1 MDLARPRRWDWDAIT
16 LWAPVVGVA
25 AVAQTKLGLEEPW
38 TGSDGVLALT
48 SLLQAAPLIARR
60 RYPLVTAALIAVA
73 LPVQEILGGALSF
86 GSFVA
91 VLVATYSVG
100 RHASTRMAV
109 LGAALVLLG
118 VAFGARDQFPQDAP
132 EFIFPLFYV
141 SAATVIGAV
150 VKRLS
155 EQARKLL
162 ELNQALGRERDASA
176 RLAVA
181 GERMRLSR
189 DLHDSVAHTLTVA
202 VVQAENCE
210 LAIDSDPLAAKS
222 SAIAIQEAARRGLS
236 ELRSVL
242 RVLRD
247 PEAPIGASG
256 LDDLGLLATVVSES
270 GLDVELEFSGD
281 SSTVPDDV
289 GHQLFWVAQEALT
302 NVMKHSATKTAT
314 VNVAITDAI
323 VELTITDPGPSL
335 TRGLLSGGHG
345 VTMMTERLA
354 GLGGQVAAGPYQ
366 SGYRVHARV
375 PLTTRVQA

>member
-1 MDLARPRRWDWDAIT
+1 MELTRPRTWDWDAIT
-16 LWAPVVGVA
+16 LWLPVIGVA
-25 AVAQTKLGLEEPW
+25 AVSQTKLGLEEPW
-38 TGSDGVLALT
+38 TGSDAVLALT
-48 SLLQAAPLIARR
+48 SLMQAAPLVARR

-73 LPVQEILGGALSF
+73 LPVQEVLGGALSF

-100 RHASTRMAV
+100 RHASARAAL
-109 LGAALVLLG
+109 LGAGLILLG
-118 VAFGARDQFPQDAP
+118 LMLGTRDRFPEDAP
-132 EFIFPLFYV
+132 ELVFPLFYV

-155 EQARKLL
+155 EQARQLW
-162 ELNQALGRERDASA
+162 ELNQALARERDATA

-210 LAIDSDPLAAKS
+210 LAIDNDPLAAKS
-222 SAIAIQEAARRGLS
+222 AAMAIQEAARRGLS

-256 LDDLGLLATVVSES
+256 LADLGLLATVVSES
-270 GLDVELEFSGD
+270 GLDVELQFRGD
-281 SSTVPDDV
+281 SSTVPADV
-289 GHQLFWVAQEALT
+289 GHQLFRVAQEALT

-314 VNVAITDAI
+314 VHVAITDTV
-323 VELTITDPGPSL
+323 VELSVTDTGPSL
-335 TRGLLSGGHG
+335 TRGLASGGHG
-345 VTMMTERLA
+345 VTVMAERLA
-354 GLGGQVAAGPYQ
+354 DLGGEVAAGPYQ
-366 SGYRVHARV
+366 SGYRVRACV
-375 PLTTRVQA
+375 PLTHRVEA